1 MEGSRLIGG
10 LKGPGVDIDDRE
22 GCRTGLGGLTGGFAG
37 ALPLAF
43 KVELVLKSKT
53 SWLPAFIT
61 GLGVEG
67 IGGFA
72 K

>member
-1 MEGSRLIGG
+1 MMGG
-10 LKGPGVDIDDRE
+10 LKGAGVDIDDRE
-22 GCRTGLGGLTGGFAG
+22 GCRAGLGGLAGGLAG
-37 ALPLAF
+37 ALPLIL
-43 KVELVLKSKT
+43 KLELVLKSKT
-53 SWLPAFIT
+53 SWLPAFMT

>member
-1 MEGSRLIGG
+1 
-10 LKGPGVDIDDRE
+10 VDIDERE
-22 GCRTGLGGLTGGFAG
+22 GCRAGLGGFAG
-37 ALPLAF
+37 GLAGALPFAL
-43 KVELVLKSKT
+43 KLELVLKSKT

-67 IGGFA
+67 MGGFV

>member
-10 LKGPGVDIDDRE
+10 LKGTGVDIDDRE
-22 GCRTGLGGLTGGFAG
+22 GCRVGLGGFAGGLAG
-37 ALPLAF
+37 ALPLTL
-43 KVELVLKSKT
+43 KLELVLKSNT
-53 SWLPAFIT
+53 NWLPAFIT